1 MNSHRYRAITRHT
14 LVLCALLAVAACST
28 PGQRPGPAPVALPA
42 AFAETAESGP
52 SVVSS
57 TWWQGF
63 GSAELSRLVDAALA
77 GNPGLQV
84 AAERV
89 RQAEE
94 QVNQAG
100 ASLFPTLSASA
111 ATSRRDSRTEGQG
124 SGQSSST
131 SLGLSASYEL
141 DLWGRQAAGRT
152 AAQAQWRS
160 TRFDRDAAQLS
171 LASGVATAYFELLS
185 LRGRLQVAQ
194 RNLEVAERVQK
205 VVDSRVRNGVASA
218 LDRSQQQTAVLQQRA
233 ALLPLALQQ
242 RQTLYALALLV
253 GGAPQGL
260 EASLAADALLAELTV
275 PVVSPG
281 LPSTLLLRRPDLA
294 SVQAQL
300 AAADANITAAQAAL
314 LPSLQLSG
322 SAGLSS
328 PVLINLLNTPTA
340 ALSLGASLLQ
350 PIFDGG
356 RLRSQVAV
364 AESQQRALVASYQQV
379 VWSALADVD
388 QALAAHGR
396 LAQQE
401 VLQAQVLTEAR
412 STLRLAELRYREGVS
427 DLLSVLDAQRTLFSA
442 EDQAAQLRLA
452 RLQAVVALYMALG
465 GGWVAPI

>member
-1 MNSHRYRAITRHT
+1 M
-14 LVLCALLAVAACST
+14 
-28 PGQRPGPAPVALPA
+28 
-42 AFAETAESGP
+42 
-52 SVVSS
+52 
-57 TWWQGF
+57 
-63 GSAELSRLVDAALA
+63 
-77 GNPGLQV
+77 
-84 AAERV
+84 
-89 RQAEE
+89 
-94 QVNQAG
+94 
-100 ASLFPTLSASA
+100 
-111 ATSRRDSRTEGQG
+111 
-124 SGQSSST
+124 
-131 SLGLSASYEL
+131 
-141 DLWGRQAAGRT
+141 
-152 AAQAQWRS
+152 
-160 TRFDRDAAQLS
+160 
-171 LASGVATAYFELLS
+171 
-185 LRGRLQVAQ
+185 
-194 RNLEVAERVQK
+194 QK

-233 ALLPLALQQ
+233 ALLPLELQQ

-260 EASLAADALLAELTV
+260 EASLPPTPCWPSLTV
-275 PVVSPG
+275 PAVAPG

-401 VLQAQVLTEAR
+401 GLQAAGADRGDAAR
-412 STLRLAELRYREGVS
+412 CAWPSCVTAK
-427 DLLSVLDAQRTLFSA
+427 A
-442 EDQAAQLRLA
+442 
-452 RLQAVVALYMALG
+452 
-465 GGWVAPI
+465 